1 MRHTSTSDNTLR
13 QYVLGEVAED
23 ARLAL
28 EERLVTDPDAFDAL
42 GVIEDELTEEYLEG
56 RLLPQERRAFEAS
69 FLGTES
75 GRRQTELMA
84 ALKKRAAESLSS
96 HKTEPRLFLERWVP
110 SQWQPALAGTMAAMF
125 VMSFMVNVWLLK
137 GRVSLQN
144 QVSQLQ
150 ARQELD
156 KQENAQRLA
165 RVQEDLQTRLDAMQT
180 TSGRALVDPSPSNSQ
195 SPAASGVPAADRPE
209 TSRDVTNRELA
220 VPPTFALTAGLLR
233 SDARLT
239 RLALPSNAV
248 IVRLK
253 LDLPENSYPL
263 YRAALTDADGDE
275 TWTASKLRAE
285 SVGTRAAIFIELPVN
300 LLTRGDYQMK
310 VSGQPRGEPAEPIAT
325 YSFRVVSQ

>member
-1 MRHTSTSDNTLR
+1 
-13 QYVLGEVAED
+13 VAED

-28 EERLVTDPDAFDAL
+28 EERLVTDPDSFDAL

-56 RLLPQERRAFEAS
+56 RLPPHERRAFEAS
-69 FLGTES
+69 FLATES

-84 ALKKRAAESLSS
+84 ALKKRAAGSLAS
-96 HKTEPRLFLERWVP
+96 HETEPWLFLERWVP
-110 SQWQPALAGTMAAMF
+110 VQWQPALAGTLAAMF

-150 ARQELD
+150 TRQELE
-156 KQENAQRLA
+156 QENARRLA

-180 TSGRALVDPSPSNSQ
+180 TPSRALVDPSSSNSQ
-195 SPAASGVPAADRPE
+195 SPAASGVPAADHPE
-209 TSRDVTNRELA
+209 TSREVTNREPA

-233 SDARLT
+233 SDGRLT

-285 SVGTRAAIFIELPVN
+285 SVGTRAAIFVELPVN

-310 VSGQPRGEPAEPIAT
+310 VSGQPHNAPAEPFAT